1 MTNDNQSSRAARFG
15 GLALAAAGAAHFV
28 APQIF
33 ERLVVS
39 AFPRD
44 TRKHVYANGAME
56 TAIGLGLAVPTTRKF
71 AAVGLLAY
79 GTYLGTNAARSQ
91 RRPAP

>member
-1 MTNDNQSSRAARFG
+1 MTDDNQSSRAAWFG
-15 GLALAAAGAAHFV
+15 GLALAATGAAHFV
-28 APQIF
+28 KPEIF

-44 TRKHVYANGAME
+44 TRKHVYANGVME
-56 TAIGLGLAVPTTRKF
+56 TTIGLGLAVPKTRKF

-79 GTYLGTNAARSQ
+79 GTYLGANAARSQ